1 MSEMGEKGLSTRV
14 PGLPLMNTSLPS
26 VFFLGTDK
34 LHPLTR
40 IFGKPI
46 AKETRNTERDMEGS
60 KHGRVCCSLSP
71 MGSCKAFRVSPI
83 FNLMLIH
90 MVSQRS

>member
-1 MSEMGEKGLSTRV
+1 VKAHGSWSLREKRARGQLSAC
-14 PGLPLMNTSLPS
+14 SLPTHTYCGQIMK
-26 VFFLGTDK
+26 VAMEG
-34 LHPLTR
+34 
-40 IFGKPI
+40 
-46 AKETRNTERDMEGS
+46 TRNTERDMEGS